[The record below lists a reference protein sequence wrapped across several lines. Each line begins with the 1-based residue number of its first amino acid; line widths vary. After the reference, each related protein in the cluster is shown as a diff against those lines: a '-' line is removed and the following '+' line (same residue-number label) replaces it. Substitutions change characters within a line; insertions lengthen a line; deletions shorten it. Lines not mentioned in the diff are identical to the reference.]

1 MAVKDIIHSQAMAY
15 SGVQQR
21 TLDANIT
28 GKVRNGPYKSN
39 LGFISQDQV
48 DAKHNYIKDY
58 NKRAGNYNKEKN
70 KSIDATQNALSNVGG
85 DVSRG
90 QGLNG
95 NTGYLSMQVPYIVM
109 SIPNISMPENYGH
122 YYGYPCNMTCNLGSL
137 SGFTVVS
144 DCHLDGF
151 RCTKTELDEIEAL
164 LKEGVIL

>member
-1 MAVKDIIHSQAMAY
+1 MGVKDTIYANAMAS

-39 LGFISQDQV
+39 MGFISQEQV
-48 DAKHNYIKDY
+48 NAKSDFIKEY
-58 NKRAGNYNKEKN
+58 NKQAKGYNKDKN
-70 KSIDATQNALSNVGG
+70 QAIDTTQSALANVGG
-85 DVSRG
+85 SVSRG

-95 NTGYLSMQVPYIVM
+95 NTGYLSLQRPYLVM
-109 SIPNISMPENYGH
+109 SIPNISLPDNYGH
-122 YYGYPCNMTCNLGSL
+122 YYGYPCNMTCNLGDL